1 MKNFFRITQKKP
13 KNEEN
18 KNVTLVVTGVSSEN
32 SKKELEKQ
40 LNDKGVKAVV
50 TDSPVLGVFD
60 L

>member
-13 KNEEN
+13 NKDEG
-18 KNVTLVVTGVSSEN
+18 KNVRLVVTGVSSDN
-32 SKKELEKQ
+32 SRKELERQ

-50 TDSPVLGVFD
+50 TDNPVLGVFD